1 MIMELEGLLRKE
13 GLTANAS
20 KDGMLPQQ
28 LSFIHVNPLQSVLIL
43 FYFEL
48 AEIKAVK
55 KRKEKLKDLEGIDTS
70 NIIEES
76 SRGRRSRS
84 SANSFFAP
92 PPQRKDPVVDSDE
105 EDEDEGE
112 DEAGDEDDSSEGG
125 KRLIQSMNNLL
136 SACIVALLSHLP
148 MCCSF
153 LMSML
158 QIQTWNYKMMMMMM
172 TN

>member
-1 MIMELEGLLRKE
+1 MI
-13 GLTANAS
+13 A
-20 KDGMLPQQ
+20 
-28 LSFIHVNPLQSVLIL
+28 
-43 FYFEL
+43 FYPDL

-76 SRGRRSRS
+76 RGRRSRS
-84 SANSFFAP
+84 SANAFFA
-92 PPQRKDPVVDSDE
+92 PPQRKDPIDSDE
-105 EDEDEGE
+105 EGEDEDE

-125 KRLIQSMNNLL
+125 KCLILPSKSVIHLL
-136 SACIVALLSHLP
+136 SACFVALLSHLP
-148 MCCSF
+148 MCWSS

-158 QIQTWNYKMMMMMM
+158 QIQMWNYKMMMMMR

>member
-1 MIMELEGLLRKE
+1 MILELEGLLRKE

-20 KDGMLPQQ
+20 KDGMLSHQ
-28 LSFIHVNPLQSVLIL
+28 LSFIHVNPLQSVLIA
-43 FYFEL
+43 FYFKL

-92 PPQRKDPVVDSDE
+92 PPQRKDPVDSDE
-105 EDEDEGE
+105 EDEDEDE

-125 KRLIQSMNNLL
+125 KCLIQSRNNLL
-136 SACIVALLSHLP
+136 SACFVALLSHLP
-148 MCCSF
+148 MCWSF

-158 QIQTWNYKMMMMMM
+158 QIQTWNYKMMMMR